1 MSFFDDMRALSADLF
16 TGSDFELP
24 VATLA
29 RKTTVRTDADRD
41 AGKKGTVSTQTIT
54 GSGVL
59 GTRKLKLAD
68 GTIRQEAI
76 ATLNIVPVK
85 GDFLTIGARTLEVIA
100 VEETNPDGGA
110 TAFKFVAV
118 LQ

>member
-1 MSFFDDMRALSADLF
+1 MSFYD
-16 TGSDFELP
+16 ELRGAMAEIAAELWVP
-24 VATLA
+24 ATLT

-54 GSGVL
+54 GGRGAL

-76 ATLNIVPVK
+76 ARLNIKPVK
-85 GDFLTIGARTLEVIA
+85 GDKLTIGLVTMEVIE

-110 TAFKFVAV
+110 TALKFVAV

>member
-1 MSFFDDMRALSADLF
+1 MSFYD
-16 TGSDFELP
+16 ELRGGMAEIAAELWVP
-24 VATLA
+24 ATLT

-54 GSGVL
+54 GRGALGV
-59 GTRKLKLAD
+59 RKLTLAD

-76 ATLNIVPVK
+76 ARLNIAPVK
-85 GDFLTIGARTLEVIA
+85 GDFLTIGARTLEVIE
-100 VEETNPDGGA
+100 VEENNPDGGA
-110 TAFKFVAV
+110 TALQFVAV